1 VLFGLWREMY
11 PSRRDGGVC
20 GCCFGKDG
28 EDIGG
33 ADTSAMVSAI
43 GREKAWCTILCTIT
57 HMSGCKGKC

>member
-1 VLFGLWREMY
+1 MY

-43 GREKAWCTILCTIT
+43 GREKAIFCTIT
-57 HMSGCKGKC
+57 RMSESIGKC

>member
-43 GREKAWCTILCTIT
+43 GREKAIFCTIT
-57 HMSGCKGKC
+57 RMSESIGKC